1 MEVTNMSAESKTPM
15 SDLIDR
21 TIYEMMLEERAGI
34 TTEYTILIRQI
45 VSLYNSLYNS
55 SGKENKDK
63 DEIED
68 MHKAISQRANIY
80 MKKTNDHSIKDLSLN
95 INNKNNLLSFK
106 CYELVNRDVNV
117 KKLQESLRNN

>member
-1 MEVTNMSAESKTPM
+1 MSAESKTPM

-106 CYELVNRDVNV
+106 CYELVNRYVNV